1 MSRTTLPASAPIA
14 KSAPTQARPRPTAVA
29 LDPIRLLRQHVVG
42 IIVTFAVGA
51 VLGVILNYGFLYV
64 YPIWSGTAYLEIR
77 SQLEDA
83 QDLNAKE
90 LGTEET
96 VIRLAQTEVARMMG
110 RENLKKALENTDVQK
125 TQWSQMSWYR
135 DENNLF
141 NIDEAATQLEKELRA
156 GHKRG
161 TQIFYLSWN
170 SNYPEDVPVV
180 LNAVADAYIKQ
191 TRNSEKS
198 RFAGTLDVFV
208 KNEESI
214 YSQITAKKAQIQEF
228 IKGKGM
234 TSLNESSS
242 ENSRALEKLRDG
254 IAGTTS
260 ELSVAES
267 RLDQV
272 KKKNSGVESLSEED
286 FREADSDPVI
296 QGVNRDLEDLSR
308 RYAAAKL
315 QFEDSHTEVIQL
327 KASYDSI
334 LGQRNT
340 KRDEV
345 LTRNKQADLRAA
357 INRVESL
364 KKLLE
369 KQVDEFK
376 IDAKKSEEFTSNMAE
391 LGTLREQLS
400 QIEERRKNVSQTIN
414 NLELARQRDES
425 RRVEFIQ
432 KAIRP
437 REITFPQ
444 LKFMIPGTAVL
455 LCGLYILI
463 LFVREFLD
471 QRVKYPTDLL
481 ALPGKILGVIPD
493 ISDDPTK
500 PKRAETVA
508 LQEPHSMTAENF
520 RQCNASISKGVA
532 FTNAKIILLISPMPD
547 SGTTTMVM
555 NLGACDASL
564 GRKTLMVGANL
575 RRPGL
580 AKALGLDP
588 LAPGLGDIL
597 NGSNPADIVVD
608 IGNGLHF
615 IGAGAPSNRS
625 FQLLGTEKMD
635 AFLDWCHQNYDRV
648 YLDTPPSVVAGEGLA
663 MANKVDA
670 SILVVRA
677 WQDQKGLVTKLAY
690 QLMDCKSAFLGT
702 ILNRPKNTA
711 GGYFKK
717 NAEAIAEY
725 AISTS
730 AFQLSP
736 SGVRNEKLLP
746 GDGAKPSAT

>member
-14 KSAPTQARPRPTAVA
+14 KSAPTQARPRPTVVA
-29 LDPIRLLRQHVVG
+29 LDPIRLLRQHMVG

-83 QDLNAKE
+83 QDLNSKE

-125 TQWSQMSWYR
+125 TQWSQESWYR

-141 NIDEAATQLEKELRA
+141 DIDEAATQLEKELRA

-345 LTRNKQADLRAA
+345 LARNKQADLRAA

-455 LCGLYILI
+455 LCGLYILV

-471 QRVKYPTDLL
+471 QRIKFWV
-481 ALPGKILGVIPD
+481 
-493 ISDDPTK
+493 
-500 PKRAETVA
+500 
-508 LQEPHSMTAENF
+508 
-520 RQCNASISKGVA
+520 
-532 FTNAKIILLISPMPD
+532 
-547 SGTTTMVM
+547 
-555 NLGACDASL
+555 
-564 GRKTLMVGANL
+564 
-575 RRPGL
+575 
-580 AKALGLDP
+580 
-588 LAPGLGDIL
+588 
-597 NGSNPADIVVD
+597 
-608 IGNGLHF
+608 
-615 IGAGAPSNRS
+615 
-625 FQLLGTEKMD
+625 
-635 AFLDWCHQNYDRV
+635 
-648 YLDTPPSVVAGEGLA
+648 
-663 MANKVDA
+663 
-670 SILVVRA
+670 
-677 WQDQKGLVTKLAY
+677 
-690 QLMDCKSAFLGT
+690 
-702 ILNRPKNTA
+702 
-711 GGYFKK
+711 
-717 NAEAIAEY
+717 
-725 AISTS
+725 
-730 AFQLSP
+730 
-736 SGVRNEKLLP
+736 
-746 GDGAKPSAT
+746 

>member
-14 KSAPTQARPRPTAVA
+14 KSAPTQARPRPTVVA
-29 LDPIRLLRQHVVG
+29 LDPIRLLRQHMVG

-83 QDLNAKE
+83 QDLNSKE

-125 TQWSQMSWYR
+125 TQWSQESWYR

-260 ELSVAES
+260 DLSVAES

-334 LGQRNT
+334 LAQRNT

-345 LTRNKQADLRAA
+345 LARNKQADLRAA

-463 LFVREFLD
+463 LFIREFLD

-508 LQEPHSMTAENF
+508 P
-520 RQCNASISKGVA
+520 
-532 FTNAKIILLISPMPD
+532 TNAKIILLISPMPD

-588 LAPGLGDIL
+588 LAQGLGDIL